1 MRGKGSASVGS
12 REARGLL
19 SGTAGVV
26 AFSLTL
32 VATRAAEP
40 AFGALT
46 VGAGRAVLAA
56 GLAVALLRRRGLPL
70 LPPDGR
76 VATIVI
82 AATVVVGFPLLT
94 SWALADVPVA
104 HAAVVVGLAPAA
116 TAGFAVV
123 LAGERPA
130 PPYWAALGVGL
141 AAVLAFAVVQGAGR
155 PRLADL
161 LVLAAVVLVGLGYAE
176 GGLLARRVDGAVVI
190 CWALLAALPVTVP
203 LAAAG
208 LAAHPPRH
216 VTVGAAAGLGYVSV
230 VSMFLGFVVW
240 YRGLALGGVARV
252 GRLQLAQPVLTLAWA
267 ALLLGEPLTPLGAGT
282 AMIVLA
288 SVGLGRHGV
297 HRGRRTGAGARRPSA
312 GRRCRVLRGAHRGWG
327 RVCPAGRQADM
338 QEGFPGHDFDGSNPE
353 TRP

>member
-1 MRGKGSASVGS
+1 M
-12 REARGLL
+12 
-19 SGTAGVV
+19 SGAAGVV

-56 GLAVALLRRRGLPL
+56 GLAAALLRRRGLPL
-70 LPPDGR
+70 RPPDGR
-76 VATIVI
+76 AATIVI

-123 LAGERPA
+123 LAGERPR

-161 LVLAAVVLVGLGYAE
+161 LVLAAVALVGLGYAA
-176 GGLLARRVDGAVVI
+176 GGVLARRFDGAAVI

-203 LAAAG
+203 LTAIG
-208 LAAHPPRH
+208 LAVHPPRA
-216 VTVGAAAGLGYVSV
+216 VTAGAAAGLGYVSV

-252 GRLQLAQPVLTLAWA
+252 GRLQLAQPVLTLLWA
-267 ALLLGEPLTPLGAGT
+267 ALLLGEPLTPVGVGT
-282 AMIVLA
+282 AVVVIA
-288 SVGLGRHGV
+288 SVVLGRRAPVRPNHAGSV
-297 HRGRRTGAGARRPSA
+297 TGPGTTTADHR
-312 GRRCRVLRGAHRGWG
+312 
-327 RVCPAGRQADM
+327 
-338 QEGFPGHDFDGSNPE
+338 
-353 TRP
+353 

>member
-1 MRGKGSASVGS
+1 MKAKESAFVGS
-12 REARGLL
+12 GEARGLV
-19 SGTAGVV
+19 SGAAGVV

-56 GLAVALLRRRGLPL
+56 GLAAALLRRRGLPL
-70 LPPDGR
+70 RPPDGR

-123 LAGERPA
+123 LAGERPT

-141 AAVLAFAVVQGAGR
+141 AAVLAFAAVQGAGR

-161 LVLAAVVLVGLGYAE
+161 LVLAAVALVGLGYAA
-176 GGLLARRVDGAVVI
+176 GGVLSRRFDGAAVI

-203 LAAAG
+203 LTAIG
-208 LAAHPPRH
+208 LTVHPPRQ
-216 VTVGAAAGLGYVSV
+216 VTAGAAAGLGYVSV

-252 GRLQLAQPVLTLAWA
+252 GRLQLAQPVLTLIWA
-267 ALLLGEPLTPLGAGT
+267 ALLLGEPLTPLGVGT
-282 AMIVLA
+282 AVIVIA
-288 SVGLGRHGV
+288 SVVLGRRAPLRPHQPDGV
-297 HRGRRTGAGARRPSA
+297 PRRA
-312 GRRCRVLRGAHRGWG
+312 
-327 RVCPAGRQADM
+327 
-338 QEGFPGHDFDGSNPE
+338 
-353 TRP
+353 

>member
-1 MRGKGSASVGS
+1 M
-12 REARGLL
+12 
-19 SGTAGVV
+19 
-26 AFSLTL
+26 
-32 VATRAAEP
+32 
-40 AFGALT
+40 
-46 VGAGRAVLAA
+46 
-56 GLAVALLRRRGLPL
+56 
-70 LPPDGR
+70 
-76 VATIVI
+76 ATIVI

-130 PPYWAALGVGL
+130 PPYWAALGV
-141 AAVLAFAVVQGAGR
+141 LAFAAVQGAGR

-176 GGLLARRVDGAVVI
+176 GGMLARRVDGAVMI

-267 ALLLGEPLTPLGAGT
+267 ALLLGEPLTPLGVGT

-288 SVGLGRHGV
+288 SVALGRHGV
-297 HRGRRTGAGARRPSA
+297 RRGRRTGAGPRRPSA
-312 GRRCRVLRGAHRGWG
+312 GRRCRALRSAHRGWG
-327 RVCPAGRQADM
+327 RVCPAGRQAGM
-338 QEGFPGHDFDGSNPE
+338 QESFPGRDFDGSNPE